1 MQQVVGNKGTDKGK
15 GIEEIMKNGIK
26 YLVAGLVATGLAV
39 SSYASVSVNWS
50 TGSTTYLSDS
60 GGAADD
66 ATQLAIGDLL
76 EIGTFAVAPVG
87 VTLATVNATLA
98 SFEVFGS
105 GAISGTPG
113 SFGITSVN
121 TAAPTFNGKQIY
133 LVAYN
138 AATAGAA
145 TQAGIFYATLPSWT
159 MPADGPTASTSLDPA
174 DLFGANSGISA
185 NLGTNGVVVYGGTSF
200 DSAGYSLLDT
210 ANIVSVPEPS
220 SVLLVVT
227 GLLGMI
233 GLRRRS

>member
-1 MQQVVGNKGTDKGK
+1 
-15 GIEEIMKNGIK
+15 MKNGIK

-39 SSYASVSVNWS
+39 SSSYASVTVAWS
-50 TGSTTYLSDS
+50 TGSTTYLLDS

-66 ATQLAIGDLL
+66 STQLAPGDLL

-105 GAISGTPG
+105 GTINAGAGAFTLSSTA
-113 SFGITSVN
+113 
-121 TAAPTFNGKQIY
+121 TAAPLFNGKQIY

-138 AATAGAA
+138 AASPLGA
-145 TQAGIFYATLPSWT
+145 TEAGIFYATAASWT
-159 MPADGPTASTSLDPA
+159 MPADGPTASTTIDPTS
-174 DLFGANSGISA
+174 LFGANSGVSA
-185 NLGTNGVVVYGGTSF
+185 NLGPQGNVVYGGTSF

-210 ANIVSVPEPS
+210 ASIVPEPS
-220 SVLLVVT
+220 SILLVVT
-227 GLLGMI
+227 GLLGLL

>member
-1 MQQVVGNKGTDKGK
+1 
-15 GIEEIMKNGIK
+15 MKNGIK

-39 SSYASVSVNWS
+39 SSSYASVTVSW
-50 TGSTTYLSDS
+50 GEFSTTYLSDS

-66 ATQLAIGDLL
+66 ATQLAPGDLL

-105 GAISGTPG
+105 GTINGGAGVFTLN
-113 SFGITSVN
+113 SVN
-121 TAAPTFNGKQIY
+121 TAAPLFTGKQIY

-138 AATAGAA
+138 AASTIGA
-145 TQAGIFYATLPSWT
+145 TEAGIFYSTLPSWT
-159 MPADGPTASTSLDPA
+159 MPADGPTANTTIDPA
-174 DLFGANSGISA
+174 DLFGANSGVSA
-185 NLGTNGVVVYGGTSF
+185 NLGPQGNVVYGGTSF

-210 ANIVSVPEPS
+210 ASIVPEPS
-220 SVLLVVT
+220 RILLVVT
-227 GLLGMI
+227 GLLGLL